1 MSKKVY
7 EYDFY
12 GKKIVVEHGCLAK
25 QASGSVL
32 VR

>member
-12 GKKIVVEHGCLAK
+12 GKKIVVEHGELAK
-25 QASGSVL
+25 QASVL
-32 VR
+32 F